1 MHHVRRTIVRPCRFI
16 SHRRYPTPVA
26 SRRFHL
32 SSQWMSTP
40 PHDPHNP
47 HDDSSV
53 PSDAIDNSKSSNIED
68 ESTINGSSSSLERQP
83 GKSVSRPYGS
93 ALRRAMR
100 NRQSEQQQNAQK
112 ETRTKIPE
120 WFSNENLVVRDS
132 ENAIQIQ
139 QLQITKSKRIPDQT
153 DPEPKEALASGGS
166 EDPSLSDGPPDPP
179 GPPEDIDYAVP
190 EELWRELLASV
201 KAGLRLPPVQYAKE
215 PAARKSHLVLQYPGN
230 DGIPFLDTVVRQ
242 VSKELKADLI
252 TLNAQDIAQLFS
264 EYDLA
269 ETGSTSPVRSLGYEV
284 HRSAATLP
292 EPTVGEGE
300 GEDDM
305 AEIVTAGP
313 GMRTEVSTPS
323 FIAIEGGKESG
334 DIPLPNWLGLKS
346 LVASIN
352 GQGDQEHTRHFGPK
366 ADLRWT
372 RLSNEILSLLSRAPK
387 PTPKDAEESAELDI
401 AFPVL
406 PHDTIV
412 HVQDYHLIQ
421 GTKDGS
427 RVISLMQ
434 KVITERRRAGSRIIF
449 IGSVSED
456 PHSSPPKDTAK
467 ILQTAFEDNF
477 SKTLI
482 ITPSMDLKAVE
493 KRFAQDKKIRTM
505 DINIR
510 HLQTMLRFRLN
521 ETISPVKDGIFSHR
535 AWSLDSQS
543 IKKSGIREKFW
554 SSNQVHWIA
563 TLALGSIEP
572 GESFG
577 LEHIRRGIELMDKG
591 DRVTND
597 WLHENSPKKIDS
609 RSGHSREQ
617 LLASL
622 RKTCTS
628 HENKLL
634 GGVVDAK
641 SIRTTFSDVHVPPET
656 IDALKT
662 LTSLSL
668 IRPDAFTYGVLA
680 TDKITGLLLYG
691 PPGTGKTLM
700 AKAVARESGATV
712 LEVSGSE
719 VYDMYVGEGEKN
731 VKAIFT
737 LAKKLSPCIVFI
749 DEADAIFGSR
759 AGSSNQRS
767 SHRELINQFLREWD
781 GLTDL
786 SAFIMVATNRPFDL
800 DDAVL
805 RRLPRRLLV
814 DLPTEQDRLAI
825 LKIHLKEEQL
835 DPTVDLPDLAKR
847 TDLYSGSDLKNLSV
861 AAALACVREENDAAA
876 KHQGEEPYQYPA
888 RRTLSGAHFEKG
900 LEEISASISEDMSS
914 LTAIRKFDEQ
924 YGDRR
929 GRRPKPKGWG
939 FGAVAE
945 GPKTESVRVR
955 N

>member
-1 MHHVRRTIVRPCRFI
+1 MHHTRRYIVRPCRLI

-26 SRRFHL
+26 WRRFHL

-40 PHDPHNP
+40 PHDSHDP
-47 HDDSSV
+47 HDDPSV
-53 PSDAIDNSKSSNIED
+53 PSDAIDNNHSPKIED
-68 ESTINGSSSSLERQP
+68 ESTVNGSSSSLERQP
-83 GKSVSRPYGS
+83 GRSVSRPYGS

-100 NRQSEQQQNAQK
+100 NRQFEQQNAQK

-120 WFSNENLVVRDS
+120 WFSNKNLVVHDS
-132 ENAIQIQ
+132 ENAVQIK
-139 QLQITKSKRIPDQT
+139 QLQITKSKRIPDET
-153 DPEPKEALASGGS
+153 SHESKEALGGDDT
-166 EDPSLSDGPPDPP
+166 EDPFLSGNSP
-179 GPPEDIDYAVP
+179 GPLEDIDYAVP

-230 DGIPFLDTVVRQ
+230 DGIPFLDTVIRQ
-242 VSKELKADLI
+242 VSKELKTDLI

-269 ETGSTSPVRSLGYEV
+269 ETGSTSAVRSLGYEV
-284 HRSAATLP
+284 HQSPVTLTAP
-292 EPTVGEGE
+292 IAREGE

-305 AEIVTAGP
+305 AEVVTAGP
-313 GMRTEVSTPS
+313 GMRAEVSSPS
-323 FIAIEGGKESG
+323 FIAIEGGKDSG

-352 GQGDQEHTRHFGPK
+352 GQGDPEHTRHFGPK

-372 RLSNEILSLLSRAPK
+372 RLLNEILSLFSRAPNPT

-412 HVQDYHLIQ
+412 HVQDYHRIQ

-427 RVISLMQ
+427 QVISLLQ
-434 KVITERRRAGSRIIF
+434 NVITERRRAGSKIIF

-456 PHSSPPKDTAK
+456 SHPSPSKDTAK
-467 ILQTAFEDNF
+467 ILQAVYEDNF

-482 ITPSMDLKAVE
+482 VTPSMDLKAVE

-510 HLQTMLRFRLN
+510 HLQNMLKFRLN
-521 ETISPVKDGIFSHR
+521 ETTSPVKDGLFSHR
-535 AWSLDSQS
+535 AWPLDSVS

-554 SSNQVHWIA
+554 TYNQVHWVA

-572 GESFG
+572 GEFFG

-597 WLHENSPKKIDS
+597 WLQENCPKKAGS
-609 RSGHSREQ
+609 SSGHSREE

-622 RKTCTS
+622 RKTCTQY
-628 HENKLL
+628 EKKLL

-759 AGSSNQRS
+759 SGSSNSRS

-781 GLTDL
+781 GLDDL

-825 LKIHLKEEQL
+825 LKIHLKGEQL
-835 DPTVDLPDLAKR
+835 DPTVDLPNLAKR

-876 KHQGEEPYQYPA
+876 KHQGDEPYQYPA

-900 LEEISASISEDMSS
+900 LEEISASISEDMAS

-939 FGAVAE
+939 FGAVTE
-945 GPKTESVRVR
+945 GPKTDSVRVR

>member
-1 MHHVRRTIVRPCRFI
+1 MHQLQKYVLRPCRLI
-16 SHRRYPTPVA
+16 AHRRYPTPAA

-40 PHDPHNP
+40 PHDP
-47 HDDSSV
+47 DDDPSV
-53 PSDAIDNSKSSNIED
+53 PSNAIDNSQSPNIED
-68 ESTINGSSSSLERQP
+68 KSTINDSSPSLKGPP
-83 GKSVSRPYGS
+83 GRSVSRPYGS

-100 NRQSEQQQNAQK
+100 NRQSEQQLNTQK
-112 ETRTKIPE
+112 ETTTTAIPE
-120 WFSNENLVVRDS
+120 WFSAQNMVIHNS
-132 ENAIQIQ
+132 ENAVQIK
-139 QLQITKSKRIPDQT
+139 QLQVTKSKRTSDET
-153 DPEPKEALASGGS
+153 NPEPKEVFARGGG
-166 EDPSLSDGPPDPP
+166 EDPSVSSGPTDPTDP
-179 GPPEDIDYAVP
+179 RENIDYAVP
-190 EELWRELLASV
+190 EELWSELLASV
-201 KAGLRLPPVQYAKE
+201 KAGLSLPPVLYARE
-215 PAARKSHLVLQYPGN
+215 PEARKSHLVLQYPGN
-230 DGIPFLDTVVRQ
+230 DGILFLDAVVRQ
-242 VSKELKADLI
+242 VSKDLKTDLI

-284 HRSAATLP
+284 HQLVANLP
-292 EPTVGEGE
+292 GPIDMEGE

-305 AEIVTAGP
+305 SDIATAGP
-313 GMRTEVSTPS
+313 GMRTEVSAPK
-323 FIAIEGGKESG
+323 FIAIDAGKESG
-334 DIPLPNWLGLKS
+334 DVPLPNWFGLKS
-346 LVASIN
+346 LVASLN
-352 GQGDQEHTRHFGPK
+352 SQGDQDQAARHFGPR
-366 ADLRWT
+366 ADQRWT
-372 RLSNEILSLLSRAPK
+372 RLWNEILSSLCRAPNSN
-387 PTPKDAEESAELDI
+387 PNPKDAEESADLDI

-406 PHDTIV
+406 PRDTIV
-412 HVQDYHLIQ
+412 HVQDYRDIQ
-421 GTKDGS
+421 NTKDGY
-427 RVISLMQ
+427 RLISLLQ
-434 KVITERRRAGSRIIF
+434 KVIDERRQAGSRIIF
-449 IGSVSED
+449 IGSISQESH
-456 PHSSPPKDTAK
+456 HSSSQDAAK
-467 ILQTAFEDNF
+467 APQNLLENNF

-482 ITPSMDLKAVE
+482 ITPSMELKAVE

-521 ETISPVKDGIFSHR
+521 ESTSPVKDDIFSHR
-535 AWSLDSQS
+535 AWTLDPLS

-554 SSNQVHWIA
+554 SYNQVHRVA

-577 LEHIRRGIELMDKG
+577 IEHIRRGIQLMDKG

-597 WLHENSPKKIDS
+597 WLHENS
-609 RSGHSREQ
+609 RHGQNREP
-617 LLASL
+617 LMASL
-622 RKTCTS
+622 HSICTPY
-628 HENKLL
+628 EKKLL
-634 GGVVDAK
+634 NGVVDPK
-641 SIRTTFSDVHVPPET
+641 SIRTTFDDVHVSPET

-668 IRPDAFTYGVLA
+668 IRPEAFTYGVLA
-680 TDKITGLLLYG
+680 TEKITGLLLYG
-691 PPGTGKTLM
+691 PPGTGKTLL

-719 VYDMYVGEGEKN
+719 VYEMYVGEGEKN
-731 VKAIFT
+731 IKAIFT

-759 AGSSNQRS
+759 TSSTSRT

-781 GLTDL
+781 GLNDL

-814 DLPTEQDRLAI
+814 DLPTEEDRLAI

-835 DPTVDLPDLAKR
+835 SPTVDLADLAKR

-861 AAALACVREENDAAA
+861 AAALACVREESDAAA

-888 RRTLSGAHFEKG
+888 RRTLTPTHFEKG
-900 LEEISASISEDMSS
+900 MEEISASISEDMSS
-914 LTAIRKFDEQ
+914 VTAIRKFDEQ
-924 YGDRR
+924 FGDRK

-939 FGAVAE
+939 FGPVTDR
-945 GPKTESVRVR
+945 PKTESVRVR